1 MRSKTSSTRNIK
13 FQGAIVL
20 PSESILIMASKS
32 EGGSEDDFDESWIMI
47 DDMPENHDE
56 LDESVL
62 NPVSARSRTVSNLVQ
77 KMLKLK
83 PKRSTNCDDNPVRR
97 KGETAGR
104 PQAGSDNRGGV
115 ISVFRRFR
123 SRSSTFDGGQRIQ
136 GERSATSYGSH
147 MGGRGTQR
155 RRHVLPP
162 AATMVKILTHQN
174 FLL

>member
-1 MRSKTSSTRNIK
+1 MRSKTSFTRTLLFQARAAKSTCTAHR
-13 FQGAIVL
+13 
-20 PSESILIMASKS
+20 IMASKS
-32 EGGSEDDFDESWIMI
+32 EIGSEYDVDESWIMI

-77 KMLKLK
+77 KMRKLK
-83 PKRSTNCDDNPVRR
+83 PKRSTNRGDDPVRR
-97 KGETAGR
+97 KGETVGR

-136 GERSATSYGSH
+136 GERSATLIALVSSSG
-147 MGGRGTQR
+147 
-155 RRHVLPP
+155 
-162 AATMVKILTHQN
+162 
-174 FLL
+174 